1 MAHFHLSGGASVWRL
16 NWLADTSPLGIYN
29 IRGGREGG
37 IEEGREGGRGEGEG
51 GREGGR
57 ERERE
62 RERER

>member
-29 IRGGREGG
+29 IRGEGEREGLR
-37 IEEGREGGRGEGEG
+37 EEGKEAGER

-57 ERERE
+57 EGERE
-62 RERER
+62 RER